1 MNVVEDF
8 RALYLD
14 TALCA
19 YFLRSLGHASMRC
32 FKRAFVVSACVC
44 HCLRAC
50 VCVVCMCVRVCA
62 CTCVRVC
69 VCVRNRECV
78 CDILAS
84 SVSRSS
90 HL

>member
-44 HCLRAC
+44 HCVCVRAC
-50 VCVVCMCVRVCA
+50 VWCVCACAYVRVRACVRVCA
-62 CTCVRVC
+62 CVIASVC
-69 VCVRNRECV
+69 VTF
-78 CDILAS
+78 
-84 SVSRSS
+84 
-90 HL
+90 